1 MNTLV
6 GEIIIL
12 LLVATTIA
20 LSEYNVYTNEKKRG
34 YKVTYRQ
41 ILRLQMI
48 VLKSAIID
56 TARLGLLFLVMF
68 LPLIGIT
75 EPTKVAVKFV
85 FNSLLTNVR
94 SPLPADVE
102 ILVSFLFLVANITI
116 VYYFLGKYGSIYK
129 LALISLIR
137 NDIMQF
143 LEKHEDVY
151 IALLAGSAMYV
162 VTIYSLFT
170 DLVTSQLPL
179 IKIVLGII
187 IVLLLVYVLPNKKYE
202 NAIEL
207 IEKIWSRW

>member
-34 YKVTYRQ
+34 HKVTYRQ

-56 TARLGLLFLVMF
+56 TARLALLFLVMF

-94 SPLPADVE
+94 SPLPADAE
-102 ILVSFLFLVANITI
+102 ILVFFLFLVANVTIT
-116 VYYFLGKYGSIYK
+116 YYFLGYGSIYK
-129 LALISLIR
+129 LAFVS
-137 NDIMQF
+137 NGTQF
-143 LEKHEDVY
+143 LEEHKDIY
-151 IALLAGSAMYV
+151 MALLAGSAMYV
-162 VTIYSLFT
+162 VTIYSLLM
-170 DLVTSQLPL
+170 DLVTSPSSLA
-179 IKIVLGII
+179 KIVLSIV
-187 IVLLLVYVLPNKKYE
+187 IVLLLVYVLPNRSYY
-202 NAIEL
+202 NALKL
-207 IEKIWSRW
+207 IEKIWELFS